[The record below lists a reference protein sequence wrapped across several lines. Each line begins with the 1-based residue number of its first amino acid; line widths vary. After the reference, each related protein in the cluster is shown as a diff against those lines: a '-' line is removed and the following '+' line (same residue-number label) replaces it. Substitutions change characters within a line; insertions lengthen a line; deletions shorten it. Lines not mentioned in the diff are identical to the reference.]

1 MNAIENVSGLPL
13 FSQINTQDIVPA
25 IKKAIE
31 NCKRLSNNITKV
43 LIDDTNFTRI
53 KNVCD
58 EYVEKGFLTEI
69 SEEYGIHTK
78 THRLYKYVFD

>member
-1 MNAIENVSGLPL
+1 MAARKILTYPSNILGLTSSP
-13 FSQINTQDIVPA
+13 ID
-25 IKKAIE
+25 IE